1 MLNRNCSE
9 VEGPDRLA
17 TVEIMITTWTPQND
31 QVFTELLARWNHHQD
46 LRTTGA
52 DIASLFES
60 RTVLEQTREV
70 ARRSI

>member
-1 MLNRNCSE
+1 
-9 VEGPDRLA
+9 
-17 TVEIMITTWTPQND
+17 MITTWTPQND